1 MKGIVVN
8 LGLFWILVTFSASCT
23 YTDINKKADCATSTL
38 AVNLVSKSDPIGCN
52 AIDGKLVVNASG
64 GKAPYDYS
72 LNGGAYQ
79 TKNEFLNLSAGSYS
93 IKAKDANNCD
103 RSIQV
108 ELVSPNSTLSATTI
122 VGSNNQCNQPNGSV
136 TISGTGGKS
145 PYIYLFGSGAFSSTN
160 VFTSLK
166 HGIYNAIVKDAN
178 DCQQAISITIPR
190 GATGVSYA
198 NEISPILT
206 VTCNLPSCHDAGSG
220 GRNWTTY
227 DNVKANATNIK
238 TRTGNK
244 SMPIGSGPTLTQKQI
259 DLIACWADDG
269 APNN

>member
-1 MKGIVVN
+1 MKGIAANFV
-8 LGLFWILVTFSASCT
+8 LFWILVAFTLSCT
-23 YTDINKKADCATSTL
+23 YSDISKKVDCASTDL
-38 AVNLVSKSDPIGCN
+38 AVILVSKLNPVGCN

-64 GKAPYDYS
+64 GKAPYDFS
-72 LNGGAYQ
+72 MNGGAYQ

-93 IKAKDANNCD
+93 VKAKDANNCE

-108 ELVSPNSTLSATTI
+108 ELISPNSTLIASTVIAA
-122 VGSNNQCNQPNGSV
+122 NNQCSQPNGSV
-136 TISGTGGKS
+136 TITGTGGKS
-145 PYIYLFGSGAFSSTN
+145 PYIYLFGTGAFSSTN
-160 VFTSLK
+160 VFINLK

-190 GATGVSYA
+190 GTTGVSYA
-198 NEISPILT
+198 NEISPLLT

-259 DLIACWADDG
+259 DLIACWVDDG